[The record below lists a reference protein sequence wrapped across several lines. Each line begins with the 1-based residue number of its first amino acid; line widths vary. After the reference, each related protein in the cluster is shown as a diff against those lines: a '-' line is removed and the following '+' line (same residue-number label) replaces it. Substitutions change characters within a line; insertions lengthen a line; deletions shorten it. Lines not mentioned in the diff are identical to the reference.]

1 LLTGKPW
8 DGATVGRNLGV
19 DSGPFKRE
27 AVMTTLVVQAAWAL
41 LAAFLLSL
49 VYEIYRATAK
59 AGTSRYDSVDA
70 FVKNNVALY
79 VVAAVV
85 IGLLFVGFDWA
96 PVIGLVFSVV
106 VIVASILFYNPRILL
121 DRQPGIVDWFEDLV
135 FTGLVFV
142 GAALLLYQVLGVTLE
157 P

>member
-1 LLTGKPW
+1 
-8 DGATVGRNLGV
+8 
-19 DSGPFKRE
+19 
-27 AVMTTLVVQAAWAL
+27 MTTLAEQAAWAL
-41 LAAFLLSL
+41 IAAFLLSL

-59 AGTSRYDSVDA
+59 AGTSRHDSMDS

-106 VIVASILFYNPRILL
+106 VIGASILFYNPRIML
-121 DRQPGIVDWFEDLV
+121 DRQPAMIDWFEDVV

-142 GAALLLYQVLGVTLE
+142 AAALLLYKVLGVTLE

>member
-1 LLTGKPW
+1 
-8 DGATVGRNLGV
+8 
-19 DSGPFKRE
+19 
-27 AVMTTLVVQAAWAL
+27 MTTLVVQAAWAL

-59 AGTSRYDSVDA
+59 AGTSRHDSMDS
-70 FVKNNVALY
+70 FVKNNVVLY

-96 PVIGLVFSVV
+96 PMIGLVFSVV
-106 VIVASILFYNPRILL
+106 VIVASIFFYNPRIML
-121 DRQPGIVDWFEDLV
+121 DRQPGVVDWFEDMV

>member
-1 LLTGKPW
+1 
-8 DGATVGRNLGV
+8 
-19 DSGPFKRE
+19 
-27 AVMTTLVVQAAWAL
+27 MTTLAIQAAWAL
-41 LAAFLLSL
+41 VAAFMLSL
-49 VYEIYRATAK
+49 LYEIYRATAK
-59 AGTSRYDSVDA
+59 AGTSRHDSADA

-106 VIVASILFYNPRILL
+106 VIGASILFYNPRIMLE
-121 DRQPGIVDWFEDLV
+121 RQPGIIDWFEDMV

-142 GAALLLYQVLGVTLE
+142 AAALLLYQVLGVTLGNPE
-157 P
+157 AAPASLSR

>member
-1 LLTGKPW
+1 
-8 DGATVGRNLGV
+8 
-19 DSGPFKRE
+19 
-27 AVMTTLVVQAAWAL
+27 MTTLVAQAAWAL
-41 LAAFLLSL
+41 VAAFLLSL

-59 AGTSRYDSVDA
+59 AGISRHDSMDA
-70 FVKNNVALY
+70 FVKNNIALY

-96 PVIGLVFSVV
+96 PLIGLVFSVV
-106 VIVASILFYNPRILL
+106 VIGASILFYNPRIMLE
-121 DRQPGIVDWFEDLV
+121 RQPAVIDWFEDVV

-142 GAALLLYQVLGVTLE
+142 AAALLLYQVLGVTLE

>member
-1 LLTGKPW
+1 
-8 DGATVGRNLGV
+8 
-19 DSGPFKRE
+19 
-27 AVMTTLVVQAAWAL
+27 MTTLVAQAAWAL
-41 LAAFLLSL
+41 VAAFLLSL

-59 AGTSRYDSVDA
+59 SGISRHDSMDA
-70 FVKNNVALY
+70 FVKNNIARY

-96 PVIGLVFSVV
+96 PLIGLVFSVV
-106 VIVASILFYNPRILL
+106 VIGASILLYNPRIMLE
-121 DRQPGIVDWFEDLV
+121 RQPAVIDWFEDVV

-142 GAALLLYQVLGVTLE
+142 AAALLLYQVLGVTLE